1 MMKKRFLKIK
11 TIILSLFLFISST
24 LISSCK
30 NNSLSFISLS
40 SSYFLT
46 NKEYQD
52 ITSLYLKNNN
62 LTIKEEDDVYFYLYL
77 DNPFFISFSIF
88 INNVPLID
96 ENEYLTNSYIIEDC
110 VFFNNYEVNIYL
122 KNGKEIY
129 SLKEAYDNELITRND
144 IITIFFASN
153 PYKIIN
159 DEVALKVI
167 IDKTKNN

>member
-24 LISSCK
+24 LVSSCK

-96 ENEYLTNSYIIEDC
+96 ENEYLINSYIIEDC

>member
-24 LISSCK
+24 LVSSCK

-96 ENEYLTNSYIIEDC
+96 ENEYLINSYIIEDC

-153 PYKIIN
+153 PYKVIN